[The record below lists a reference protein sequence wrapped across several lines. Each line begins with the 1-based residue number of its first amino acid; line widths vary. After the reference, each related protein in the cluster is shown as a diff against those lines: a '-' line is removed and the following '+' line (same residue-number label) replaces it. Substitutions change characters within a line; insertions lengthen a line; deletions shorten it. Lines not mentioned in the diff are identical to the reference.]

1 MSTALRSIYLG
12 AVLAA
17 MLAGCSG
24 GSKSSSP
31 SDNSAPPAV
40 VTGKP
45 STTTSSTPGAT
56 DAEKVVNVYNW
67 SDYIDPSVIA
77 DFQKESGIKVN
88 YDVFDSNE
96 VLETKLLTGH
106 SNYDVVVPSGP
117 FLAHQLQAGVFQKLN
132 KALLPNWKY
141 LDPGVLAK
149 EAQYDPDN
157 ADSVTYM
164 WITSGPGY
172 NVAKINERLPN
183 APVDSWAM
191 LYDPAVVSKFKDCGV
206 SLLDAPTEVIPT
218 VLIYLGKDPNS
229 NSIEDLQAAEKALM
243 AIQPYIRYVH
253 SSRYIDDLANG
264 ETCLALGW
272 SGDVKQAHDRAKD
285 AGKGIN
291 IGYNIPKEGAIS
303 NYDVMAVPADAP
315 HPNNA
320 HLFMSFLMRSEV
332 AAKNTNL
339 IKYAN
344 GDTPTD
350 AINESVRNDPG
361 VYPPPDVLA
370 KLHPEPTRTPEYT
383 RSLTRTWTRFKTGK

>member
-1 MSTALRSIYLG
+1 MSTALRSFCIG

-17 MLAGCSG
+17 LFAGCSG
-24 GSKSSSP
+24 GSKSP
-31 SDNSAPPAV
+31 SDDSAKPAA
-40 VTGKP
+40 GP
-45 STTTSSTPGAT
+45 ASTTTSSTPGAQ
-56 DAEKVVNVYNW
+56 DADKVVNVYNW
-67 SDYIDPSVIA
+67 SDYIDPSVLA
-77 DFQKESGIKVN
+77 DFTKEYGIKVN

-96 VLETKLLTGH
+96 VLETRLLTGH
-106 SNYDVVVPSGP
+106 SNYDIVVPSGP
-117 FLAHQLQAGVFQKLN
+117 FLAHQMQAGVFQKLN
-132 KALLPNWKY
+132 RALLTNWVD
-141 LDPGVLAK
+141 LDPAVMAK
-149 EAQYDPDN
+149 EAQYDPGN
-157 ADSVTYM
+157 AYSVTYM

-172 NVAKINERLPN
+172 NVAKIKERMPD
-183 APVDSWAM
+183 APVNSWAM
-191 LYDPAVVSKFKDCGV
+191 LYDPAVVAKFADCGV

-243 AIQPYIRYVH
+243 AIRPYVRYIH

-285 AGKGIN
+285 AGKGID

-303 NYDVMAVPADAP
+303 NYDVMAIPADAP

-320 HLFMSFLMRSEV
+320 HLFMNFLMQPEV
-332 AAKNTNL
+332 AAKSTNL

-350 AINESVRNDPG
+350 AINEAVRNDPG

-370 KLHPEPTRTPEYT
+370 KLHPEPTRTLEYT
-383 RSLTRTWTRFKTGK
+383 RLLTRTWTQFKTGK

>member
-1 MSTALRSIYLG
+1 MSTALRSFFIG

-24 GSKSSSP
+24 GSKSSS
-31 SDNSAPPAV
+31 DDSAKPAS
-40 VTGKP
+40 GP
-45 STTTSSTPGAT
+45 APTTTSSTPGAM

-77 DFQKESGIKVN
+77 DFSKEYGIKVN

-96 VLETKLLTGH
+96 VLQTKLLTGH
-106 SNYDVVVPSGP
+106 TGYDVVVPSGP
-117 FLAHQLQAGVFQKLN
+117 FLAQQLQAGVFQKLN
-132 KALLPNWKY
+132 KALLSNWTA
-141 LDPGVLAK
+141 LDPAVMAK
-149 EAQYDPDN
+149 EAQYDPGN
-157 ADSVTYM
+157 VYSVTYM

-172 NVAKINERLPN
+172 NVAKIKERMPN

-191 LYDPAVVSKFKDCGV
+191 LYDPAVVAKFADCGV

-229 NSIEDLQAAEKALM
+229 SSVEDLQAAEKALL
-243 AIQPYIRYVH
+243 AIRPYIRYVH

-285 AGKGIN
+285 AGKGID

-303 NYDVMAVPADAP
+303 NYDVMAILADAP

-320 HLFMSFLMRSEV
+320 HLFMNYLMRPEV
-332 AAKNTNL
+332 AAKSTNL

-344 GDTPTD
+344 GDTPTG
-350 AINESVRNDPG
+350 AINEAVRNDPG

-370 KLHPEPTRTPEYT
+370 KLHPEPTRTLEYI
-383 RSLTRTWTRFKTGK
+383 RLLTRTWTQFKTGK